1 MSPPLLGLVGCT
13 PNPSGVGEDEG
24 GLGGILTF
32 PRVEMEIEIG
42 TMASTVYDSI
52 AISHIHALYVL
63 LQLFL
68 QLSRIDVV
76 ILQLLCL
83 SCLCATGISD

>member
-1 MSPPLLGLVGCT
+1 MSPPLLGLGFT
-13 PNPSGVGEDEG
+13 PNPSGVGEDER

-32 PRVEMEIEIG
+32 SRVEMEIEIG

-63 LQLFL
+63 LQL
-68 QLSRIDVV
+68 SRIDVV

-83 SCLCATGISD
+83 SCLCDIGTRIDVALL